1 MRLHLPPS
9 LRHRKFVL
17 LWSGLTISVAGSR
30 MQFFAMLWH
39 ISTLTDR
46 PIALGLVGAVRLI
59 PIAGL
64 SLVAGALADTF
75 DRRKILF
82 VTQSIQTAVA
92 FALGLLTLSGQV
104 ELWHLYLLTFIEACA
119 QAFDLPAR
127 QSLVPN
133 LVPAADLPNAFSMM
147 SIAFTVASIAGPALS
162 GWILAAPDLG
172 QPYTYLINGF
182 TYFGM
187 LFAIVAI
194 GAVPQERSTKP
205 KPVGRAAIREGID
218 FIRQHP
224 IILSSM
230 VLDFVATFFSS
241 ASALLPIYARD
252 ILHVDA
258 IGYGWLSSAQAVG
271 SSLAGLV
278 VSQMHEIKR
287 QGPVL
292 LASVAVYGLA
302 TILFGFAS
310 VFWLSFVALALVGAG
325 DSVSTII
332 RNTIRQLRTPD
343 QLRGRMTS
351 VNQLFFIGGPQ
362 LGEFEAGLAADL
374 FGPVVA
380 VVTGGVGCLLGV
392 YWVVRRW
399 PEIATYTGELPP
411 APTPAI
417 AN

>member
-1 MRLHLPPS
+1 
-9 LRHRKFVL
+9 
-17 LWSGLTISVAGSR
+17 

-39 ISTLTDR
+39 ISTLTER
-46 PIALGLVGAVRLI
+46 PLALGLIGAVRLI

-64 SLVAGALADTF
+64 SLIAGAIADSF
-75 DRRKILF
+75 DRRKILLI
-82 VTQSIQTAVA
+82 TQSIQTAVA
-92 FALGLLTLSGQV
+92 FALGLLTLSGQIQ
-104 ELWHLYLLTFIEACA
+104 LWHLYLLTFIEACA

-133 LVPAADLPNAFSMM
+133 LVPAKDLPNAFSLQ

-162 GWILAAPDLG
+162 GWILAAPGLG

-187 LFAIVAI
+187 IFAVLAI
-194 GAVPQERSTKP
+194 GTIPQSRASQI
-205 KPVGRAAIREGID
+205 KPVSRAAIREGVE

-241 ASALLPIYARD
+241 ASALLPIFARD
-252 ILHVDA
+252 ILYVDA

-271 SSLAGLV
+271 SSIAGII
-278 VSQMHEIKR
+278 VSQLQEIKR
-287 QGPVL
+287 QGPIL

-302 TILFGFAS
+302 TILFGLSS
-310 VFWLSFVALALVGAG
+310 VFWLSFFALTLVGAG
-325 DSVSTII
+325 DAVSTII

-362 LGEFEAGLAADL
+362 LGEFEAGLAADI
-374 FGPVVA
+374 FGPVIA
-380 VVTGGVGCLLGV
+380 VVTGGIGCLLGIA
-392 YWVVRRW
+392 WIIRRW
-399 PEIATYTGELPP
+399 PQLAAYSGEPP
-411 APTPAI
+411 SG
-417 AN
+417 